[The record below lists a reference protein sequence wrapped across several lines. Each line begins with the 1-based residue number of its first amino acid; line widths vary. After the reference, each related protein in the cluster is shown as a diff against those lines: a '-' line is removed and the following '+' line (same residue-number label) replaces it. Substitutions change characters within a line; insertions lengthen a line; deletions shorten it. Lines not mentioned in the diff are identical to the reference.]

1 MAFGAQYSVTVAL
14 FEQQVEAWLLG
25 PMLIVSFLM
34 ILIKALLE
42 LPVFYAGLLLI
53 FVALNVQSRIF
64 PLIS

>member
-1 MAFGAQYSVTVAL
+1 L

-53 FVALNVQSRIF
+53 FVAINVQSRIF